1 MMEHK
6 LLLLINFEKLYWTE
20 DWYLKIIEKTE

>member
-1 MMEHK
+1 MEYK
-6 LLLLINFEKLYWTE
+6 LLLLINFEKVYWTE